1 MARLENSSKIFGLKM
16 AWLEPYLKI
25 IGSKQLEPC
34 KFLLVNT
41 PNNRQ
46 PCHPEGK
53 KLVIKSLLA
62 CAEVALF
69 VNLLQKKRVKMEV
82 NGGNPSINFT
92 IRLFKGY
99 NLFYYHID
107 VQRNREWT
115 LIPISVM
122 CMIPH
127 MMLLLLIM
135 QSIRQMLVQFLKTT
149 RGFPLCDILLI
160 FREIDINLFAS
171 NVPDTGCSV

>member
-1 MARLENSSKIFGLKM
+1 
-16 AWLEPYLKI
+16 
-25 IGSKQLEPC
+25 
-34 KFLLVNT
+34 
-41 PNNRQ
+41 
-46 PCHPEGK
+46 
-53 KLVIKSLLA
+53 
-62 CAEVALF
+62 
-69 VNLLQKKRVKMEV
+69 MEV
-82 NGGNPSINFT
+82 NGGNPSIEYT

-115 LIPISVM
+115 LIPISVI

-149 RGFPLCDILLI
+149 RGFPLGFDLKLCDILLI
-160 FREIDINLFAS
+160 FREIDINLFDNFILHLMS
-171 NVPDTGCSV
+171 LIQGVQFEKSLSVNPHKLNQHFCRDV